1 MEKLDFEIKLISNT
15 TTNCPEV
22 KVGIDHITYFAGEVL
37 GEEVVKFTASVA
49 DNFNLH
55 VKFAGND
62 PKKLILD
69 DQGMPTNSIQIT
81 VDTIIIE
88 GIDVTQIA
96 YNKSEYNIDSREKY
110 IDQYELTECMDL
122 GLHGVW
128 TMHIQSPVYIW
139 MLENL

>member
-1 MEKLDFEIKLISNT
+1 MEKLDFEIKLLSNT
-15 TTNCPEV
+15 TTLCPEV
-22 KVGIDHITYFAGEVL
+22 RVGIDHIDYFAGEIL

-49 DNFNLH
+49 DSFNLH

-69 DQGMPTNSIQIT
+69 DQGMPTNS
-81 VDTIIIE
+81 V
-88 GIDVTQIA
+88 QIA
-96 YNKSEYNIDSREKY
+96 VDNIKIEDVDITEIAYHQSKFNIDPSEKY
-110 IDQYELTECMDL
+110 IEEYQLTECMDL

-128 TMHIQSPVYIW
+128 TLNIQSPVYIW

>member
-1 MEKLDFEIKLISNT
+1 M
-15 TTNCPEV
+15 
-22 KVGIDHITYFAGEVL
+22 L
-37 GEEVVKFTASVA
+37 GEETVKFTASVA

-69 DQGMPTNSIQIT
+69 EQGMPTNSVIVSIDSIKMEDVNIT
-81 VDTIIIE
+81 E
-88 GIDVTQIA
+88 IA
-96 YNKSEYNIDSREKY
+96 YNQSKFNINASEKY
-110 IDQYELTECMDL
+110 IEEYLITECMDL

>member
-15 TTNCPEV
+15 TTLCPEV
-22 KVGIDHITYFAGEVL
+22 RVGIDHIDYFAGEIL
-37 GEEVVKFTASVA
+37 DEEVVKFTASVA

-69 DQGMPTNSIQIT
+69 DQGMPTNSVQIA
-81 VDTIIIE
+81 VDNIKIE
-88 GIDVTQIA
+88 GIDITQIA
-96 YNKSEYNIDSREKY
+96 YNTSKYNINSMEKY
-110 IDQYELTECMDL
+110 IKEYQLTECMDFSFC
-122 GLHGVW
+122 GVW
-128 TMHIQSPVYIW
+128 TVPIQSPVYIW